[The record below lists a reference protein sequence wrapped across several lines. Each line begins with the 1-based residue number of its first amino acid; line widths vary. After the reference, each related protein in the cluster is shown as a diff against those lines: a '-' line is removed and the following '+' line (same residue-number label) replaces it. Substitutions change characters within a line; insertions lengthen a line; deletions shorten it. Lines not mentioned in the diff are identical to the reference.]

1 MTDQAYGTI
10 THDGPE
16 SDVVQRKATRIAD
29 TFRRDDDMEALL
41 ELRTNHPKRFAELP
55 HRNRLGLAYY
65 GLARAAAMQV
75 ALADEDAA

>member
-1 MTDQAYGTI
+1 MTEYATI
-10 THDGPE
+10 DHAGSE
-16 SDVVQRKATRIAD
+16 SDVVNRKARRIA
-29 TFRRDDDMEALL
+29 TRFKRDDDMEALL

>member
-1 MTDQAYGTI
+1 MTEFATI
-10 THDGPE
+10 DHSGSE

-29 TFRRDDDMEALL
+29 TFRRDDDMETLL
-41 ELRTNHPKRFAELP
+41 ELRERDPEGYAKLS

-65 GLARAAAMQV
+65 ELARAAAMQV